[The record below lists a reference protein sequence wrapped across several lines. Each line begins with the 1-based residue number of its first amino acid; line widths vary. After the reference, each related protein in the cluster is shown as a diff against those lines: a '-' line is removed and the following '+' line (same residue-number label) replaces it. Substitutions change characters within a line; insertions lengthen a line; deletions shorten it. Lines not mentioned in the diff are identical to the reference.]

1 MSKKKNLKIRKIVT
15 EEELKERIKEL
26 SDELVEK
33 IGEDK
38 DNLVIIGIL
47 RGGILFVSELSKNL
61 ARSGLDPDLE
71 FVVVKKVKEDGKKE
85 IQIVSFPPKSAIEG
99 KTVIVI
105 DDLIKSGETIIK
117 VIEEVK
123 KNFPKRV
130 LSATLVLK
138 ENSLIQPDVFG
149 FSSEDTSYWVGYGL
163 AYEGKY
169 RNLPYIGEILEE

>member
-1 MSKKKNLKIRKIVT
+1 MKKMMKDLKLRKIVT
-15 EEELKERIKEL
+15 EKELKERIKEL
-26 SDELVEK
+26 SEELLEK

-38 DNLVIIGIL
+38 DNVVIIGIL

-61 ARSGLDPDLE
+61 ARAGLDPDLE
-71 FVVVKKVKEDGKKE
+71 FVVVKKVKEGGKKD

-99 KTVIVI
+99 KTVVVT

-117 VIEEVK
+117 VINEVK
-123 KNFPKRV
+123 KNSPKKV

-163 AYEGKY
+163 SFEGRF
-169 RNLPYIGEILEE
+169 RNLPYIAEIIE